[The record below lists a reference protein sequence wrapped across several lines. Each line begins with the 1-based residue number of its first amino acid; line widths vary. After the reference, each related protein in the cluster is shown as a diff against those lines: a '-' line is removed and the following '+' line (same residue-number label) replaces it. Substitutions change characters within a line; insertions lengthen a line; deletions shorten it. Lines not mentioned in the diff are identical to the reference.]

1 MSEEIQSEV
10 SEQAETPKE
19 IKEKESCSKE
29 GCQEDHFSIDH
40 FFGLTEEDKVEDAA
54 RKVEEKLGIS
64 VETMKQQ
71 LSQYVIDHAEELTL
85 ELPNIAPLGD
95 YGKLLENNDDMTQ
108 FLKEEGHKVEHWKFF
123 SIEQSQINKSLL
135 SFKFANLG
143 VDDGHTLT
151 GFVFASKTGKIRHS
165 FAKIEE

>member
-1 MSEEIQSEV
+1 MSEEQTQ
-10 SEQAETPKE
+10 EQAETSKE
-19 IKEKESCSKE
+19 IKEKQTCGKE

-40 FFGLTEEDKVEDAA
+40 FFGLTEDDKVEDAA
-54 RKVEEKLGIS
+54 KKVEEKLGVSIE
-64 VETMKQQ
+64 VMKQQ

-85 ELPNIAPLGD
+85 ELPNIAPMGD

-108 FLKEEGHKVEHWKFF
+108 FLKEEANKIEHWKFY

-135 SFKFANLG
+135 SFKFANFS
-143 VDDGHTLT
+143 VDDGNTLT
-151 GFVFASKTGKIRHS
+151 GFVFVSKTGKIRHS